1 MNHQGNVSSPQFT
14 GHGKR
19 AGVDAGQL
27 AQDAAWMAARIQTAL
42 RQLSGVEAKTVA
54 EAEVLRGPV
63 CLLEDVRALLL
74 AYVKG
79 DPYGR

>member
-1 MNHQGNVSSPQFT
+1 MNHQGNVSSHRHSSQAMES
-14 GHGKR
+14 GR
-19 AGVDAGQL
+19 GVDAGQL

-63 CLLEDVRALLL
+63 CLLEDVRALE
-74 AYVKG
+74 G